1 MGLRIVQEGNT
12 MQTKKYYFLA
22 ISGRAATM
30 LKRLSLA
37 KQSNLLTANWG
48 WRLRQ

>member
-1 MGLRIVQEGNT
+1 
-12 MQTKKYYFLA
+12 MQTTKYYHLA

-37 KQSNLLTANWG
+37 KQPGLITSTRC
-48 WRLRQ
+48 WRQRQ